1 MAENCGPFKLQR
13 TIGKLTF
20 YMMDGRNFVRKKSSL
35 TRRKVLYS
43 PQFENTRHNA
53 GLMGKASK
61 IGSQVYNALPE
72 YWRQGWMFRSFT
84 GEAYTMLKA
93 HKGEEEIQQ
102 RLLQRY
108 VEPVV
113 YRAPKGDVTVPSF
126 EPPKRTYRKVN
137 SDYWKGK
144 TIKSA
149 RRKVRKQ
156 QTLYYAGL
164 MGRASKIGSKL
175 YAHLPHDCKGRD
187 HYQYLTGVALKLL
200 KLEIDEE
207 DILAELLQSLPGADQ
222 PAKKKIGNF
231 VKHPKGQYYFI
242 PYRHKRFSLSSL
254 KPVLISNS
262 PSSCSPQNLL
272 VCNKEFDYRRGFGQ
286 HLYRRK

>member
-1 MAENCGPFKLQR
+1 MAENMGPFKLER

-20 YMMDGRNFVRKKSSL
+20 YMMEGRNFVRKKSSL

-43 PQFENTRHNA
+43 PQFKNTRHNA

-84 GEAYTMLKA
+84 GEVYTMLKA

-102 RLLQRY
+102 LLLQRY

-113 YRAPKGDVTVPSF
+113 CKAPKGEITVPSF
-126 EPPKRTYRKVN
+126 EPPKRTYRKLN
-137 SDYWKGK
+137 SGYWKGK
-144 TIKSA
+144 TLKSA
-149 RRKVRKQ
+149 RRKARKQ

-164 MGRASKIGSKL
+164 MGQASKIGSKL
-175 YAHLPHDCKGRD
+175 YAHLPHNCKGRED
-187 HYQYLTGVALKLL
+187 YQYLTGVALKLL
-200 KLEIDEE
+200 KFEIDEE
-207 DILAELLQSLPGADQ
+207 DILEELLQALPGADQ
-222 PAKKKIGNF
+222 SAKKKVINI

-242 PYRHKRFSLSSL
+242 PYRHKRFSLSQL
-254 KPVLISNS
+254 APAFILAD
-262 PSSCSPQNLL
+262 C
-272 VCNKEFDYRRGFGQ
+272 
-286 HLYRRK
+286 HLNT

>member
-1 MAENCGPFKLQR
+1 MAENMGPFKLQR

-20 YMMDGRNFVRKKSSL
+20 YMMEGRNFVRKKSSL

-43 PQFENTRHNA
+43 PQFENTRRNA
-53 GLMGKASK
+53 NVMGKASK
-61 IGSQVYNALPE
+61 IGSQVYNALPG

-93 HKGEEEIQQ
+93 HKGEEEILQQ
-102 RLLQRY
+102 LLQRY

-113 YRAPKGDVTVPSF
+113 SKAPKGDIIVPSF
-126 EPPKRTYRKVN
+126 EPPKRTYRKSN
-137 SDYWKGK
+137 SDYWQGK

-164 MGRASKIGSKL
+164 MGQASKIGSKL
-175 YAHLPHDCKGRD
+175 YAHLPQNCRGRE

-207 DILAELLQSLPGADQ
+207 DILAELIPTLPRADE
-222 PAKKKIGNF
+222 PAKKKTVYF
-231 VKHPKGQYYFI
+231 VKHP
-242 PYRHKRFSLSSL
+242 SLSSL
-254 KPVLISNS
+254 KLVLIKNS
-262 PSSCSPQNLL
+262 PSSYSPQNLL
-272 VCNKEFDYRRGFGQ
+272 VYNKEFDCRRGSGQ
-286 HLYRRK
+286 HLYRRKWKMTYHH

>member
-1 MAENCGPFKLQR
+1 
-13 TIGKLTF
+13 
-20 YMMDGRNFVRKKSSL
+20 MMEGRNFVRKKSSL
-35 TRRKVLYS
+35 TRRKVLYA
-43 PQFENTRHNA
+43 PQFKNTRHFA

-102 RLLQRY
+102 LLLQRY

-113 YRAPKGDVTVPSF
+113 CKAPKGDIVVPSF
-126 EPPKRTYRKVN
+126 EPPKRTYRKLN
-137 SDYWKGK
+137 SDYWRGK
-144 TIKSA
+144 AIKSA

-156 QTLYYAGL
+156 QTLYYATL
-164 MGRASKIGSKL
+164 MGQASKIGSKL
-175 YAHLPHDCKGRD
+175 YAHLPRNCKGRH

-207 DILAELLQSLPGADQ
+207 DILAELLPILPGAGKS
-222 PAKKKIGNF
+222 AKKKVVNV
-231 VKHPKGQYYFI
+231 VKHPKGQYYFV
-242 PYRHKRFSLSSL
+242 PYIHKRFSLHLLTPASI
-254 KPVLISNS
+254 VTISNP
-262 PSSCSPQNLL
+262 PSSCSQAN
-272 VCNKEFDYRRGFGQ
+272 
-286 HLYRRK
+286 